1 MCVFQCKLIIV
12 ERKREKIN
20 LPYFVCFQKPFGRNI
35 LRCARPVAGLLSKH
49 LHRGQ
54 TNRQLYF
61 LYLHITLLSIH
72 FEYIDYN
79 IYLNIH
85 ITELENMFLCI
96 FVVLMQPKYTYGHEY
111 IENWLYANVLKH
123 WNYSS
128 SPAIIILCVYIR
140 HCQLHD
146 VGTKVRWCYII
157 IRNDIIKYL

>member
-1 MCVFQCKLIIV
+1 MCAFRCKLIIV

-61 LYLHITLLSIH
+61 LYLHITLLSLH
-72 FEYIDYN
+72 FKYIDYK
-79 IYLNIH
+79 IYLN
-85 ITELENMFLCI
+85 TSG
-96 FVVLMQPKYTYGHEY
+96 KYVSIYILSWN
-111 IENWLYANVLKH
+111 IENGLYANVLKH

-140 HCQLHD
+140 HCQLYD
-146 VGTKVRWCYII
+146 VGAKVHWCYII
-157 IRNDIIKYL
+157 KRNDIIKYLWKFHI